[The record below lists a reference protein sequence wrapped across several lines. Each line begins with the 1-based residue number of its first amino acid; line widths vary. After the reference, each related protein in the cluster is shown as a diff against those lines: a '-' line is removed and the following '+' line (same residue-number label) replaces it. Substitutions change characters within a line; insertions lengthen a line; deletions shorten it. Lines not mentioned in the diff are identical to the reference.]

1 MKKTLIGKKIG
12 MTQFFYEDGK
22 VVPVTV
28 VELGPNVVVQK
39 KTAENDGYEALKIG
53 FGDVTE
59 KHLSKPVAG
68 DLQKKNIPLKRYL
81 KEVDLFDSALEVGT
95 VLTCDLFEENAVVSV
110 TGVSKGKGFQGTMK
124 RHGFGGGRATH
135 GVSVSH
141 RTPGSIGCRSFPGE
155 VWKGKKMSGRM
166 GSDKVTVKNLKIVKV
181 LKDQNLVLIS
191 GAIPGTKDSIVIVRE
206 K

>member
-1 MKKTLIGKKIG
+1 MKKSLIGKKIG
-12 MTQFFYEDGK
+12 MTQYFHEDGK

-39 KTAENDGYEALKIG
+39 KTTEKDGYASLKIG
-53 FGDVTE
+53 FDDVVE
-59 KHLSKPVAG
+59 KHLVKPLAD
-68 DLQKKNIPLKRYL
+68 DLKKKGIPLKKVLR
-81 KEVDLFDSALEVGT
+81 EIDCFDESLEIGS
-95 VLTCDLFEENAVVSV
+95 VLTCDIFPENAVVNV
-110 TGVSKGKGFQGTMK
+110 TGISKGKGFQGTMK
-124 RHGFGGGRATH
+124 RHGFGGGRTTH
-135 GVSVSH
+135 GNSVSH

-181 LKDQNLVLIS
+181 IKDKNLVLIS
-191 GAIPGTKDSIVIVRE
+191 GAIPGKRDSIVIVRE

>member
-12 MTQFFYEDGK
+12 MTQYFHEDGK
-22 VVPVTV
+22 VTPVTV

-39 KTAENDGYEALKIG
+39 KTAENDGYESLKIG
-53 FGDVTE
+53 YGDVTE
-59 KHLSKPVAG
+59 KHLAKPVAA
-68 DLQKKNIPLKRYL
+68 DMQKKNVPLKRIL
-81 KEVDLFDSALEVGT
+81 KEVDLFDAALEVGS
-95 VLTCDLFEENAVVSV
+95 VLTCDLFEENALVNV

-124 RHGFGGGRATH
+124 RHGFGGGRKTH
-135 GVSVSH
+135 GTSVSH

-155 VWKGKKMSGRM
+155 VWKGKRMSGRM

-191 GAIPGTKDSIVIVRE
+191 GAIPGKKDSIVIVRE

>member
-22 VVPVTV
+22 VIPVTV
-28 VELGPNVVVQK
+28 VELGPNVVIQK
-39 KTAENDGYEALKIG
+39 KTSERDGYSALKIG
-53 FGDVTE
+53 YGDVTE
-59 KHLSKPVAG
+59 KHLTKSLSG
-68 DLQKKNIPLKRYL
+68 DLQKKNLPLKRIF
-81 KEVDLFDSALEVGT
+81 KEVDLFDEALEIGS
-95 VLTCDLFEENAVVSV
+95 VLTCDLFEENAVVNV
-110 TGVSKGKGFQGTMK
+110 TGISKGKGFQGVIK
-124 RHGFGGGRATH
+124 RHGFGGGRTTH
-135 GVSVSH
+135 GNSVSH

-155 VWKGKKMSGRM
+155 VWKGKKMPGRM